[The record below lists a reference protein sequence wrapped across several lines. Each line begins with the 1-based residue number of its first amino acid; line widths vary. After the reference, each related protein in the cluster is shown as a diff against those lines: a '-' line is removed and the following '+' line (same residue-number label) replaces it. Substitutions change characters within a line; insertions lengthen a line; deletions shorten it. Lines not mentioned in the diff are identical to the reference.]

1 MPTRTIVQI
10 LDSFD
15 GQELDPDTRP
25 ITLTVDRR
33 QWTLYLSEENA
44 REFYGQIEQWTEA
57 ETESVAPAPSSAERV
72 RRAVAGPAPTSSGT
86 SAGSS
91 DLAAVREW
99 AREHGY
105 EVADRGRVSA
115 EVQEAYRAAQ

>member
-25 ITLTVDRR
+25 ITLIVDRR
-33 QWTLYLSEENA
+33 QWTLYLSEQNA
-44 REFYGQIEQWTEA
+44 RAFYGQIEQWTES
-57 ETESVAPAPSSAERV
+57 EPESVAPAPSSAERV
-72 RRAVAGPAPTSSGT
+72 RRAVSGSASSASGT
-86 SAGSS
+86 TTGSP